1 MGIPVLI
8 LGESGSGKSCSLRN
22 FEKDDVAIYNIAGK
36 PLPFKKHL
44 NKADN
49 VTYSQIKSNMQK
61 GLFKTYVID
70 DSQYLMAFE
79 MFDRAK
85 EVGYNKFTDVALNF
99 RSLVDF
105 VIKGTPADTIVYFL
119 HHTETTDTGKI
130 KAKTSGK
137 MLDNQLTLEGLFSIV
152 LLCKTDEQEHYFETQ
167 SDGYSTCKSPMGM
180 FDLKID
186 NDLKIVDTTIRE
198 YYELNKKENKEYEK
212 NDVEANYNCYTEG
225 VAKIA
230 TKLDGNY
237 YKEKEMEQELKEIE
251 KILNKKAQEM
261 SKIMQYEAIAKYDPS
276 AQELLDKYKKIKNND
291 SVIPLINSAKSYTQE
306 DDYEENIPF

>member
-22 FEKDDVAIYNIAGK
+22 FDKNDVAIYNIAGK
-36 PLPFKKHL
+36 PLPFKKQL

-49 VTYSQIKSNMQK
+49 VTYTQIKSNMSK
-61 GLFKTYVID
+61 GTFKTYVID

-99 RSLVDF
+99 RGLVDF
-105 VIKGTPADTIVYFL
+105 VIKSTPADTIVYFL
-119 HHTETTDTGKI
+119 HHTETTDTGKV

-152 LLCKTDEQEHYFETQ
+152 LLCKTDGQEHYFETQ

-186 NDLKIVDTTIRE
+186 NDLKMVDDKIRD
-198 YYELNKKENKEYEK
+198 YYELNKKEAKPNESTKKNTKATINK
-212 NDVEANYNCYTEG
+212 T
-225 VAKIA
+225 
-230 TKLDGNY
+230 
-237 YKEKEMEQELKEIE
+237 
-251 KILNKKAQEM
+251 
-261 SKIMQYEAIAKYDPS
+261 
-276 AQELLDKYKKIKNND
+276 
-291 SVIPLINSAKSYTQE
+291 TQE
-306 DDYEENIPF
+306 STQQSKVQ